1 MAHRLRSPLAPFGK
15 KIYSQ
20 NDEDG
25 IIQAIFEDIP
35 PRSKFFVEFGI
46 GPNWLDHEYA
56 NGLEGN
62 CVLLRE
68 QGWNGLFMDGGN
80 HPAHFNI
87 EKEFI
92 TPFNIN
98 SLLRK
103 YNTPEDVDIVSID
116 VDGQDLW
123 VWMALDYRPT
133 LVIIELNPNF
143 RFLHESVTVGFDPKF
158 RWDGTK
164 YYGASLG
171 ALVNIG
177 RDKGYKLVYANAT
190 NAFFVREDLIENPG
204 DFHEDSLKQF
214 LDQHNYDHFSRPW
227 VSV

>member
-1 MAHRLRSPLAPFGK
+1 MLGIAYGMGAMVWQVVESFAGDASPTASTPVPAGT
-15 KIYSQ
+15 
-20 NDEDG
+20 
-25 IIQAIFEDIP
+25 
-35 PRSKFFVEFGI
+35 
-46 GPNWLDHEYA
+46 EYLGV
-56 NGLEGN
+56 NELS
-62 CVLLRE
+62 R
-68 QGWNGLFMDGGN
+68 Q
-80 HPAHFNI
+80 
-87 EKEFI
+87 
-92 TPFNIN
+92 
-98 SLLRK
+98 
-103 YNTPEDVDIVSID
+103 
-116 VDGQDLW
+116 
-123 VWMALDYRPT
+123 MALPGGLTSAD
-133 LVIIELNPNF
+133 LVTHLQARIRRLDPQLSAIIELNPNF